1 MQSDFVERFFMDDFL
16 YINKQLKN
24 KSNNNIILNQDDAKK
39 EVKESLDNIDY
50 LLNLVDSGL
59 KSTEVLNTNV
69 LKLLKF
75 NYQNILNYFSKQVNN
90 DN

>member
-1 MQSDFVERFFMDDFL
+1 MDDFL